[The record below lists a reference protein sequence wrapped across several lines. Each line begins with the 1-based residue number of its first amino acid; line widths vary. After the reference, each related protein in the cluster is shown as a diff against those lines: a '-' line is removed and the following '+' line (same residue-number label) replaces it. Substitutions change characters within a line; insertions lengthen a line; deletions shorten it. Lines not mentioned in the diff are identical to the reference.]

1 MKKAARRGD
10 LCTGHDDCS
19 PRPAQRGSPHV
30 TFNARA
36 ALRVTDPFVNH
47 GCAAHAP
54 HPGKV
59 AEGSTTV
66 TIDGLPAARVT
77 DPVDCG
83 STIQTGSADVYIG
96 D

>member
-19 PRPAQRGSPHV
+19 PRPAQKGSADV
-30 TFNARA
+30 TVNDRA
-36 ALRVTDPFVNH
+36 LLRETDPFVRH
-47 GCAAHAP
+47 GCAAHPP

-59 AEGSTTV
+59 KKGSSTV
-66 TIDGLPAARVT
+66 TINDLPAARVE
-77 DPVDCG
+77 DPIDCG
-83 STIQTGSADVYIG
+83 SAIQTGSADVYIG